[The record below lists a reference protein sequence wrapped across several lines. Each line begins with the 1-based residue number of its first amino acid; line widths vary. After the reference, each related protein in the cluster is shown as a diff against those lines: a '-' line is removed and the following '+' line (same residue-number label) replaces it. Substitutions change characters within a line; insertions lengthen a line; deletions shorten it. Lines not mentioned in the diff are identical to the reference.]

1 MVLRKPSSN
10 QEDLQNAENKDHFY
24 QSVTTEFS
32 QKLLLK
38 KLMKQASVCFDTE
51 TTSLNTLEAKLVGI
65 AFSYEKG
72 KGYYVPI
79 PESDEEAKSS
89 LKGLDLSFQ

>member
-1 MVLRKPSSN
+1 MVL
-10 QEDLQNAENKDHFY
+10 QEALSKQVDFTNAENKDHLY
-24 QSVTTEFS
+24 QSVDTEFS
-32 QKLLLK
+32 QKLLLN
-38 KLMKQASVCFDTE
+38 KLLQQSSVCFDTE

-79 PESDEEAKSS
+79 PESDDEAKACS
-89 LKGLDLSFQ
+89 